1 MSRLSPP
8 KGCPSRST
16 PPPPPP
22 PLPPPAAPSELNPQL
37 LPHRVPP
44 PLGLGVH
51 HDPARPLTHEAFF
64 FPLARRVDPHLR
76 AEGEAPA
83 RMIQH
88 IDRPHGEAH
97 VALGVDVVQRHPPR
111 LLRILHVHVLVE
123 HDD

>member
-8 KGCPSRST
+8 KVCPSRST
-16 PPPPPP
+16 PPPPSPA
-22 PLPPPAAPSELNPQL
+22 LPRPAAPSELNPQL
-37 LPHRVPP
+37 LPHRVHP

-64 FPLARRVDPHLR
+64 FPLARGVDPHLR

-88 IDRPHGEAH
+88 IDRPHGEAK
-97 VALGVDVVQRHPPR
+97 VKPR
-111 LLRILHVHVLVE
+111 LE
-123 HDD
+123 